1 MATAYAAIGLSG
13 QVADGGG
20 SWQRSRESDAL
31 ALWAVDD
38 LILADTPAKLRAFSV
53 EWFPLL
59 ERGLPT
65 DGSAFE
71 EMQRL
76 VSDTRDLMLLVL
88 ELRRMAD
95 EGDCSRE
102 GFERLGVKFEAG
114 SDGEAENATVYY
126 LVSSEMLAE
135 YVRDTCRCEEFER
148 FFMEQ
153 LRERGVDRRRLK
165 KWGYLDNAGN
175 VYCPLVGSYAPGWLV
190 KRDGLYMPGQEG
202 RAAALEDDERYP
214 VFPFS
219 SGELT
224 LEGSYSAER
233 ALLLADAVIKPFL
246 QGVRMQTAK
255 GVLAP
260 FADSRLTSLWVC
272 LCESFREARIG
283 ACKGCGLPVIAI
295 GERGSKRQYCS
306 DSCKR
311 KYKRALRFAS
321 LVNDGG
327 VDPALA
333 AKEAGISQATALR
346 MLERNGIEVN
356 LAQ

>member
-1 MATAYAAIGLSG
+1 
-13 QVADGGG
+13 
-20 SWQRSRESDAL
+20 
-31 ALWAVDD
+31 
-38 LILADTPAKLRAFSV
+38 
-53 EWFPLL
+53 
-59 ERGLPT
+59 
-65 DGSAFE
+65 
-71 EMQRL
+71 
-76 VSDTRDLMLLVL
+76 
-88 ELRRMAD
+88 
-95 EGDCSRE
+95 
-102 GFERLGVKFEAG
+102 
-114 SDGEAENATVYY
+114 
-126 LVSSEMLAE
+126 
-135 YVRDTCRCEEFER
+135 
-148 FFMEQ
+148 
-153 LRERGVDRRRLK
+153 
-165 KWGYLDNAGN
+165 
-175 VYCPLVGSYAPGWLV
+175 
-190 KRDGLYMPGQEG
+190 MPGQEG
-202 RAAALEDDERYP
+202 RAAALEDDGRYP